1 MANTKT
7 IKNTDAK
14 ATTKTSPK
22 SNPPQ
27 SKGKTTATT
36 AVVEPAPNGEVMN
49 PPATLFDN
57 KEFCNDMKKSM
68 NAIKKEMKSLE
79 SSALKIAFEL
89 YHIYD
94 NKGFTVLGAKD
105 IYELS
110 KKEFGIA
117 RGTTSEYINVVDS
130 FAKRDENG
138 KVLPELSEQ
147 FAKFSISQLIVMQ
160 NMTTEMLLEIKPEM
174 SVRDIKKLKKGN
186 EPAEDSGEDADS
198 DASDAIKVTEIPAPQ
213 RQVLITVGSIE
224 EYNQNEDKIY
234 GMIER
239 ALKVKK
245 GEEPKYKVEISYI
258 W

>member
-7 IKNTDAK
+7 TI
-14 ATTKTSPK
+14 TTNNDK
-22 SNPPQ
+22 NPPNKKE
-27 SKGKTTATT
+27 STAKK
-36 AVVEPAPNGEVMN
+36 AVVTPTLKTEVIN
-49 PPATLFDN
+49 PPANTMDLFDN
-57 KEFCNDMKKSM
+57 KDFCNDMRKSL

-89 YHIYD
+89 YHIHD
-94 NKGFTVLGAKD
+94 NKGFIVLGSKD

-110 KKEFGIA
+110 KKEFGIG
-117 RGTTSEYINVVDS
+117 RGTTSEYISVVDA

-138 KVLPELSEQ
+138 KVLPELEEG

-160 NMTTEMLLEIKPEM
+160 NMTTEMLLEIKPDM
-174 SVRDIKKLKKGN
+174 SVRDIKKLKKGDAN
-186 EPAEDSGEDADS
+186 KEDSEDTENSEDV
-198 DASDAIKVTEIPAPQ
+198 SDAINVKEVPVPQ
-213 RQVLITVGSIE
+213 RQVLITVDSIE
-224 EYNQNEDKIY
+224 EYNKNEDKIY

-245 GEEPKYKVEISYI
+245 GEKPKYKVEISYI